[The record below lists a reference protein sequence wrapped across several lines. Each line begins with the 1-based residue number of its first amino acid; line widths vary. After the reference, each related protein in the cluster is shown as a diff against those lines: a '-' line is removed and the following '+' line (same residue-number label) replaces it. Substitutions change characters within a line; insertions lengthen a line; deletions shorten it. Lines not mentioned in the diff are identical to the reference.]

1 MINSMI
7 KIKILVFTVL
17 TLLVTTLTAQTEKI
31 DLNTAPESE
40 IAILPITEQQLHDII
55 EWREYIG
62 LFNSIFELRKIDS
75 IDYETFLI
83 LKEMTMLS
91 PVFLAQSQQ
100 RVEDNY
106 YKVEQWISDDGASE
120 NFVNNW
126 IDMLSNPVNVNDIG
140 YFEMLNLAGLSP
152 IDAVAVVKRQQQG
165 EIKNR
170 TDLRSTED
178 LSYYGFSNLEDF
190 IQYSDDEVTH
200 SFGGSFSTVIKNIT
214 LSQTPSDDANSYS
227 DFIRLDH
234 PLDVYYKMR
243 LHWGTKYRFETSYLR
258 NMGEPTIYYGDS
270 KIPQFKAFFEAN
282 QFGNGYVKLNKVIIG
297 DYIASFGQGVTFE
310 ATDFFMPRK
319 TGYAW
324 RKRLNGISGNASR
337 TTQYSLRGVAAEVQ
351 AGNLIG
357 TGFISYNSRDAI
369 VNSDSSF
376 SNFITMYPRL
386 DHGLY
391 DSISMSITN
400 SVKELLL
407 GGNVKYSFLPGTY
420 VGFTMYQSLYD
431 RPLDLQVKETLLD
444 PTGVSKYLTQ
454 IGNSADSEIASSFE
468 SDETSNLW
476 SKARAKRTVAGLEF
490 MTVIKNMTFQGEYST
505 LVKDSDLLN
514 ISSNPSALVLS
525 GFMQFDNL
533 NFLVVYRDYD
543 LNFDNPYQR
552 SFSNYQRFKGTIY
565 EDVFYLKDPV
575 LGYLYSA
582 TAQPQAERGL
592 YYSTRYQ
599 IHRSLVVTA
608 EHDIWRRV
616 ADNAQY
622 NRLVL
627 NLEYRPV
634 FKYRF
639 RIRQKWQHREKT
651 NVLSPVF
658 YQANETRMEAIVRMS
673 KFNQIRVLYSLGFTE
688 FTPRSRLVTNAENGG
703 TSAVGNAGMPSDALG
718 MIVTHNV
725 NDRLKLMGSLMTY
738 KGFLW
743 NFEDTDFRIF
753 NSDTRALHGWISVFS
768 RLSQDFSVRFKYS
781 FDLHNPMT
789 NIVGAGYN
797 IGTTQAPAMSPQDE
811 INYEKFTSDFRLQF
825 DYRF

>member
-1 MINSMI
+1 MI

-17 TLLVTTLTAQTEKI
+17 MLLGTILAAQTEKI
-31 DLNTAPESE
+31 DLNTAPASE
-40 IAILPITEQQLHDII
+40 IALLPINKQQLHDIL
-55 EWREYIG
+55 EWRDYIG
-62 LFNSIFELRKIDS
+62 PFESIFDLRKIES
-75 IDYETFLI
+75 IDYETFLN
-83 LKEMTMLS
+83 LKELTMLS

-126 IDMLSNPVNVNDIG
+126 IDMLSNPVNVNNIG

-190 IQYSDDEVTH
+190 IQYSDDEVAR

-243 LHWGTKYRFETSYLR
+243 LHWGTKYRLESSYLR
-258 NMGEPTIYYGDS
+258 NMGEPTIYFGNS
-270 KIPQFKAFFEAN
+270 KIPQLKAFFEAN
-282 QFGNGYVKLNKVIIG
+282 QLSDGIVKLNKVIVG

-337 TTQYSLRGVAAEVQ
+337 TTQYSLRGLAAEAQV
-351 AGNLIG
+351 GNLIG

-376 SNFITMYPRL
+376 STMITMYPRL

-407 GGNVKYSFLPGTY
+407 GGNVKYSFVPGTY
-420 VGFTMYQSLYD
+420 VGLTMYQSLYD
-431 RPLDLQVKETLLD
+431 RPLDLQVEETLLD
-444 PTGVSKYLTQ
+444 PTGISKYLTQ
-454 IGNSADSEIASSFE
+454 IGNSADSEIASTYE
-468 SDETSNLW
+468 SNETSNLW
-476 SKARAKRTVAGLEF
+476 AKARAVRTVAGLEF
-490 MTVIKNMTFQGEYST
+490 MTVIKNMTIQGEYAT
-505 LVKDSDLLN
+505 LVKNSDMLN
-514 ISSNPSALVLS
+514 ISSNPGALVLS

-533 NFLVVYRDYD
+533 NFLIVYRDYD

-575 LGYLYSA
+575 LGYLYSG

-599 IHRSLVVTA
+599 LHRSLVVTA

-639 RIRQKWQHREKT
+639 RIRQKWQHRDKT
-651 NVLSPVF
+651 NILSPVF

-673 KFNQIRVLYSLGFTE
+673 KFNQIRILYSVGFTE
-688 FTPRSRLVTNAENGG
+688 FTPRSRLVTNAETGG
-703 TSAVGNAGMPSDALG
+703 TSFVGNAGAPSDALG
-718 MIVTHNV
+718 MIVTHNI
-725 NDRLKLMGSLMTY
+725 NERLKLMGSLMTY

-768 RLSQDFSVRFKYS
+768 RLSRDFSVRFKYS
-781 FDLHNPMT
+781 FDLHTPMT
-789 NIVGAGYN
+789 NIVGSLVDVGAADLNPGVE
-797 IGTTQAPAMSPQDE
+797 E